1 MTFCGCAAS
10 LQIEPRMD
18 SMSATVVS
26 SLLVFRTMSSAPP
39 PACRMPKKRHSSD
52 WLDDRDSAKT
62 SSRGLIGVLG
72 GGAPQP

>member
-26 SLLVFRTMSSAPP
+26 SLLVFRTMSSAPQ

-52 WLDDRDSAKT
+52 
-62 SSRGLIGVLG
+62 
-72 GGAPQP
+72 